1 MLNLLCEVAEFGKG
15 LSHGPNRWAQAPA
28 LLNGDP
34 HGIHPFQSNVSP
46 SLPAAL
52 TPAQVPIR
60 AVENPTCAATA
71 RLTAAPPL
79 PLEAADL
86 RQVIERH
93 RLLDAREGHRLLG
106 LKM

>member
-1 MLNLLCEVAEFGKG
+1 LNLLCEVAELGKR
-15 LSHGPNRWAQAPA
+15 LSQGRNRWAQAPA
-28 LLNGDP
+28 LLNGSP
-34 HGIHPFQSNVSP
+34 HGIYPFQSQVSP
-46 SLPAAL
+46 SLPAVL
-52 TPAQVPIR
+52 SPAQVPIR
-60 AVENPTCAATA
+60 AVENPACAATA

-86 RQVIERH
+86 RHIVERH